1 VLLIF
6 SAAALV
12 ASKTFEQLSDL
23 VLNLP
28 AYRQNL
34 HDKLE
39 GFRQSDSRALKEL
52 EKTVAEVRE
61 ELQSTSAKANEAA
74 QSRAGLARAEPPVPV
89 RLVANPTGPLDA
101 LQMAFFTLA
110 EPLAQAGF
118 VVVLVI
124 FMLASREDLRDRVI
138 RLAGTGRITL
148 TTRTLDE
155 LSTRISRY
163 LLDSAIVNGGFG
175 LTIGCGL
182 YAIGVHYA
190 LLWGFLGGMLRF
202 VPYLGP
208 IAGSLMPI
216 GMAIIQFPSWT
227 QPALAIGLFIVVEL
241 ITNNVIEPLVYG
253 KTGGVSTVA
262 LLLAAIFWSWVWG
275 PIGLMLSVPMTVV
288 LAVLGKYV
296 TALEPLWILLGDH
309 AALAPHV
316 RLYQRLLAGDSEE
329 AAEVVEEFSRE
340 HAPIEV
346 YDQLFI
352 PTLALLKRDRQ
363 RGQISETLAHSVH
376 AMSQQ
381 LLEEYV
387 EDNAPAAEPAAET
400 NGARHLT
407 VIGAPAAEAGDE
419 LALEMLRRVVT
430 ADVELKIVPLVTLA
444 SELIEL
450 VAQRTPQAVCISAL
464 GPGGTGQ
471 TRYLCKRLRQRFP
484 NIRVIVGR
492 WGFEGEVARTAAN
505 LQSRGANQIVT
516 SLAEAVDVLAR
527 TQVLEVAAAGA
538 PAA

>member
-1 VLLIF
+1 MATAESAQTTRVVRTLEGVVVVVAALYFARPILVPLALAFLISFLLSPAVTALERRGLHRLAAIAVTVLLIF

-12 ASKTFEQLSDL
+12 ASKTVEQLSDL

-52 EKTVAEVRE
+52 EKTVAEVRQ

-74 QSRAGLARAEPPVPV
+74 QSRAGLATTEPPLPV

-101 LQMAFFTLA
+101 LQMAFFALA

-227 QPALAIGLFIVVEL
+227 QP
-241 ITNNVIEPLVYG
+241 
-253 KTGGVSTVA
+253 
-262 LLLAAIFWSWVWG
+262 
-275 PIGLMLSVPMTVV
+275 
-288 LAVLGKYV
+288 
-296 TALEPLWILLGDH
+296 
-309 AALAPHV
+309 
-316 RLYQRLLAGDSEE
+316 R
-329 AAEVVEEFSRE
+329 SRS
-340 HAPIEV
+340 
-346 YDQLFI
+346 DC
-352 PTLALLKRDRQ
+352 
-363 RGQISETLAHSVH
+363 SS
-376 AMSQQ
+376 SS
-381 LLEEYV
+381 
-387 EDNAPAAEPAAET
+387 N
-400 NGARHLT
+400 
-407 VIGAPAAEAGDE
+407 
-419 LALEMLRRVVT
+419 
-430 ADVELKIVPLVTLA
+430 
-444 SELIEL
+444 
-450 VAQRTPQAVCISAL
+450 
-464 GPGGTGQ
+464 
-471 TRYLCKRLRQRFP
+471 
-484 NIRVIVGR
+484 
-492 WGFEGEVARTAAN
+492 
-505 LQSRGANQIVT
+505 
-516 SLAEAVDVLAR
+516 
-527 TQVLEVAAAGA
+527 
-538 PAA
+538 